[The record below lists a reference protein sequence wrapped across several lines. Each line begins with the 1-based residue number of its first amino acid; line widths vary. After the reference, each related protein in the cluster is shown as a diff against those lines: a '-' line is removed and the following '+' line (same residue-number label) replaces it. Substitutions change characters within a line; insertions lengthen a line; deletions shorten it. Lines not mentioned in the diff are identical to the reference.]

1 MRIMVL
7 GVRGL
12 PNVEGGVE
20 THAEMLYPRLA
31 DRGCEIEVL
40 VRSPFVPPGIQKS
53 GALALRRLWSPTTA
67 GAEAFVHSFLGVMY
81 AAWHRPDVLH
91 LHAVGPA
98 LVTPL
103 ARLFGLRVVV
113 THHGPD
119 YDRDK
124 WGPFARLVLRLGEH
138 LGMRCC
144 HACIAISPVIRD
156 MVRAKHQRDCVVIPN
171 GVPPASMQN
180 ETDVLLRLGATPG
193 RYFLNVGRMV
203 PEKRQ
208 LELIRAY
215 AALGSTKWRLVL
227 AGRLTD
233 DDYCTEVRAR
243 ATEAGVLLAGFVRGE
258 SLGQL
263 YSHAGGFV
271 LPSSHEGLPI
281 ALLEALSYGLP
292 VIASDIPA
300 NVAVGLEDRCYF
312 RSGDTAELAKCLQR
326 LIDQQDDE
334 SARAA
339 RRAWVASR
347 YDWDQIAD
355 QTLQVYRQV
364 VTRRS

>member
-1 MRIMVL
+1 ML
-7 GVRGL
+7 GIRGL
-12 PNVEGGVE
+12 PNVEGGIE

-31 DRGCEIEVL
+31 DRGCEVEVL
-40 VRSPFVPPGIQKS
+40 VRSPFVPPEVRQF
-53 GALALRRLWSPTTA
+53 GALVLRRLWSPTTA
-67 GAEAFVHSFLGVMY
+67 GAEAFVHSLLGVIY
-81 AAWHRPDVLH
+81 AAWRRPDLLH

-103 ARLFGLRVVV
+103 ARLCGLRIVV

-124 WGPFARLVLRLGEH
+124 WGLLARRILRLGERV
-138 LGMRCC
+138 GMRYC

-156 MVRAKHQRDCVVIPN
+156 LVREKHQRDCVVIAN
-171 GVPPASMQN
+171 GVPQASVHK
-180 ETDVLLRLGATPG
+180 ETDALLPLSLTPG

-215 AALGSTKWRLVL
+215 AALRSTDWRLVL

-263 YSHAGGFV
+263 YTHAGGFI

-300 NVAVGLEDRCYF
+300 NVAVGLEDECYF
-312 RSGDTAELAKCLQR
+312 PTGDTAALARRLQQM
-326 LIDQQDDE
+326 IDRPDEE

-339 RRAWVASR
+339 RRTLVASR
-347 YDWDQIAD
+347 FNWDRIAD
-355 QTLQVYRQV
+355 QTLDVYRQV
-364 VTRRS
+364 VSRRS